1 MRVFV
6 TGASGWIGSATILDL
21 LSAGHQVIGLARS
34 DASAAAVENA
44 GAEVLRGDLGD
55 LDALRAGAADSDAVV
70 HLAFIHDFSDMAGA
84 ARVDRQAIDTFADV
98 LEGSGQPLLIAGG
111 TLGLAPGRVG
121 TERDMPDVAVHPRTG
136 NAAATLAMAE
146 RGVRSI
152 VVRFALTVHGAA
164 DYALVSTLVGVARE
178 KGVSAY
184 VGDGANRWPAVHRS
198 DAAHLVRLGIE
209 NAPAASV
216 LHAVAEEGIPAREI
230 AEAIGRGLDL
240 PVTSVAPEDAADHF
254 GWIGGFF
261 AADAPASNAITRN
274 LLGWEPA
281 GPTLLEDLDSE
292 SYYA

>member
-6 TGASGWIGSATILDL
+6 TGASGWIGSATVVDL

-44 GAEVLRGDLGD
+44 GAEVLRGDLDD

-98 LEGSGQPLLIAGG
+98 LEGSGRALLIAGG
-111 TLGLAPGRVG
+111 PLGLAPGRVG
-121 TERDMPDVAVHPRTG
+121 TERDMPDAAVHPRTG
-136 NAAATLAMAE
+136 NAAATLALAE

-152 VVRFALTVHGAA
+152 VVRFALTVHGAG
-164 DYALVSTLVGVARE
+164 DYAFVPTLVGIARE

-184 VGDGANRWPAVHRS
+184 IGDGANRWPAVHRS

-209 NAPAASV
+209 NAPPASM

-230 AEAIGRGLDL
+230 AEAIGHGLDL
-240 PVTSVAPEDAADHF
+240 PVISVAPEDAADHF
-254 GWIGGFF
+254 GRIGGFF

-274 LLGWEPA
+274 LLGWKPA
-281 GPTLLEDLDSE
+281 GPTLLEDLDSG

>member
-6 TGASGWIGSATILDL
+6 TGASGWIGSATVVDL

-84 ARVDRQAIDTFADV
+84 ARVDRQAIDIFADV

-152 VVRFALTVHGAA
+152 VVRFALTVHGAG
-164 DYALVSTLVGVARE
+164 DYALVSTLVDVARE

-240 PVTSVAPEDAADHF
+240 PVTSVAREEAADHF

>member
-6 TGASGWIGSATILDL
+6 TGASGWIGSATVVDL

-152 VVRFALTVHGAA
+152 VVRFALTVHGAG
-164 DYALVSTLVGVARE
+164 DYALVSTLVDVARE

-240 PVTSVAPEDAADHF
+240 PVTSVAREEAADHF

>member
-152 VVRFALTVHGAA
+152 VVRFALTVHGAG
-164 DYALVSTLVGVARE
+164 DYALVSTLVDVARE

>member
-6 TGASGWIGSATILDL
+6 TGASGWIGSATVADL

-34 DASAAAVENA
+34 DASAAAVKDA

-70 HLAFIHDFSDMAGA
+70 HLAFNHDFSDMAGA
-84 ARVDRQAIDTFADV
+84 ARADQRAIDTFAGV
-98 LEGSGQPLLIAGG
+98 LQGSGRALLIASG

-121 TERDMPDVAVHPRTG
+121 TERDMPDATVHPRTG
-136 NAAATLAMAE
+136 NAAATLALAE
-146 RGVRSI
+146 RGVRSM
-152 VVRFALTVHGAA
+152 VVRFALTVHGAG
-164 DYALVSTLVGVARE
+164 DYGFVSTLAGIARE

-184 VGDGANRWPAVHRS
+184 IGDGASRWPAEHRS

-209 NAPAASV
+209 NAPPASM

-230 AEAIGRGLDL
+230 AEAIGHGLDL

-261 AADAPASNAITRN
+261 AADAPASSVITRN
-274 LLGWEPA
+274 LLGWKPT
-281 GPTLLEDLDSE
+281 GPTLLEDLDSG

>member
-6 TGASGWIGSATILDL
+6 TGASGWIGSATVADL

-34 DASAAAVENA
+34 DASAAAVKNA
-44 GAEVLRGDLGD
+44 GAEVLRGDLHD
-55 LDALRAGAADSDAVV
+55 LDSLRAGAADSDAVV

-84 ARVDRQAIDTFADV
+84 ARADRRAIDTFADV
-98 LEGSGQPLLIAGG
+98 LEGSGRALLIAGG
-111 TLGLAPGRVG
+111 PLGLAPGRVG
-121 TERDMPDVAVHPRTG
+121 TERDMPDAAVHPRTG
-136 NAAATLAMAE
+136 NAAATLALAE

-152 VVRFALTVHGAA
+152 VVRFALTVHGAG
-164 DYALVSTLVGVARE
+164 DYAFVPTLVGIARE

-184 VGDGANRWPAVHRS
+184 IGDGANRWPAVHRS

-209 NAPAASV
+209 NAPPASM

-230 AEAIGRGLDL
+230 AEAIGHGLDL
-240 PVTSVAPEDAADHF
+240 PVISVAPEDAADHF
-254 GWIGGFF
+254 GRIGGFF

-274 LLGWEPA
+274 LLGWKPA
-281 GPTLLEDLDSE
+281 GPTLLEDLDSG

>member
-6 TGASGWIGSATILDL
+6 TGASGWIGSATVADL

-34 DASAAAVENA
+34 DASAAAVKDA

-70 HLAFIHDFSDMAGA
+70 HLAFNHDFSDMAGA
-84 ARVDRQAIDTFADV
+84 ARADQRAIDTFAGV
-98 LEGSGQPLLIAGG
+98 LQGSGRALLIASG

-121 TERDMPDVAVHPRTG
+121 TERDMPDATVHPRTG
-136 NAAATLAMAE
+136 NAAATLALAE
-146 RGVRSI
+146 RGVRSM
-152 VVRFALTVHGAA
+152 VVRFALTVHGAG
-164 DYALVSTLVGVARE
+164 DYGFVSTLAGIARE

-184 VGDGANRWPAVHRS
+184 IGDGASRWPAVHRS

-209 NAPAASV
+209 NAPPASM

-230 AEAIGRGLDL
+230 AEAIGHGLDL

-261 AADAPASNAITRN
+261 AADAPASSVITRN
-274 LLGWEPA
+274 LLGWKPT
-281 GPTLLEDLDSE
+281 GPTLLEDLDSG

>member
-1 MRVFV
+1 M
-6 TGASGWIGSATILDL
+6 
-21 LSAGHQVIGLARS
+21 
-34 DASAAAVENA
+34 
-44 GAEVLRGDLGD
+44 
-55 LDALRAGAADSDAVV
+55 
-70 HLAFIHDFSDMAGA
+70 
-84 ARVDRQAIDTFADV
+84 
-98 LEGSGQPLLIAGG
+98 LIASG

-121 TERDMPDVAVHPRTG
+121 TEREMPDVAVHPRTG
-136 NAAATLAMAE
+136 NAAATLALAE

-152 VVRFALTVHGAA
+152 VVRFALTVHGAGDHA
-164 DYALVSTLVGVARE
+164 FVSTLVGIARE

-216 LHAVAEEGIPAREI
+216 LHAVAEGGIPAREI

-261 AADAPASNAITRN
+261 AADAPASSAITRS
-274 LLGWEPA
+274 LLGWEPTGA
-281 GPTLLEDLDSE
+281 TLLQDLDSG

>member
-6 TGASGWIGSATILDL
+6 TGAGGWIGSATVVDL
-21 LSAGHQVIGLARS
+21 QSAGHQVIGLARS

-98 LEGSGQPLLIAGG
+98 LEGSGRPLLIAGG

-121 TERDMPDVAVHPRTG
+121 TERDRPDVAVHPRTG

-146 RGVRSI
+146 RGVPSI
-152 VVRFALTVHGAA
+152 VVRFALTVHGEG
-164 DYALVSTLVGVARE
+164 DYALVSTLVDVARE

-184 VGDGANRWPAVHRS
+184 VGDGADRWPAVHRS

-240 PVTSVAPEDAADHF
+240 PVTSVAREDAADHF